1 MSQKST
7 KKRVS
12 KDEWLEV
19 ALNALEREG
28 VKGVRIEALAR
39 TLGISKSG
47 FYWHFRDRKDLLT
60 QMLEYW
66 EYAFTDVV
74 MQSLSQSPLPPREKL
89 LEAMHMVDAHKLT
102 KFDLSI
108 RSWAIHDSRVLN
120 IVKRVDRKRLEF
132 VKTLLAKS
140 GFRGEDLEARA
151 RLMMVFNSMVHTMQ
165 LGVPKKDY
173 SKLLDRCNQ
182 FLLEQ

>member
-1 MSQKST
+1 
-7 KKRVS
+7 
-12 KDEWLEV
+12 
-19 ALNALEREG
+19 
-28 VKGVRIEALAR
+28 
-39 TLGISKSG
+39 
-47 FYWHFRDRKDLLT
+47 
-60 QMLEYW
+60 
-66 EYAFTDVV
+66 
-74 MQSLSQSPLPPREKL
+74 
-89 LEAMHMVDAHKLT
+89 MHMVDAHKLT

>member
-1 MSQKST
+1 MSQKSIN
-7 KKRVS
+7 KRIS
-12 KDEWLEV
+12 KDQWLEA
-19 ALNALEREG
+19 ALDALESEG
-28 VKGVRIEALAR
+28 VQGVRIEGLAR
-39 TLGISKSG
+39 TLSISKSG
-47 FYWHFRDRKDLLT
+47 FYWHFRNREDLLR

-74 MQSLSQSPLPPREKL
+74 MKSLSQSTLPARERL
-89 LEAMHMVDAHKLT
+89 MEAMQMVESHKLG

-108 RSWAIHDSRVLN
+108 RSWAIHDPKVMK

-132 VKTLLAKS
+132 IKALLAES
-140 GFRGEDLEARA
+140 GLRGEDLEARA
-151 RLMMVFNSMVHTMQ
+151 RLMMVFNSSVHTIH

-173 SKLLDRCNQ
+173 SKLLERCNQ